1 MARGQ
6 SPTVDRLTQSE
17 LISKAL
23 ALEPQAA
30 PGGSASAKL
39 AEYPHHFTMIALRKK
54 DGGAEIHQNFA
65 DFFFILKGKAT
76 LVTGGTVVD
85 PMTVSPGEIKG
96 ASVRDGT
103 QISLNKGDIVH
114 IPANVPHQLL
124 LHGHGELV
132 YFVIKV
138 SEQ

>member
-85 PMTVSPGEIKG
+85 PMTVSPARSK
-96 ASVRDGT
+96 APQFATVHKSPST
-103 QISLNKGDIVH
+103 KAISCIF
-114 IPANVPHQLL
+114 PQCSSPTSFARPW
-124 LHGHGELV
+124 
-132 YFVIKV
+132 
-138 SEQ
+138 